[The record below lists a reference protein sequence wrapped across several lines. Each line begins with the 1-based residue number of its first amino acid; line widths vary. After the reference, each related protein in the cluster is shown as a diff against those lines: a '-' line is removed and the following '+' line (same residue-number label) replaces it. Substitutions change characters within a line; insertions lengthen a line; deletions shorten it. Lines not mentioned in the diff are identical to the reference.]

1 MIKSAINAPVS
12 VDLSVNFLF
21 KDKFEVGG
29 THRLQDSFGAMV
41 NYAVTPALR
50 VGYAYDHIVSDL
62 NITTPSSHEIMILFN
77 LNFPKKVSQSPR
89 YF

>member
-1 MIKSAINAPVS
+1 MIKSAMNAPVS
-12 VDLSVNFLF
+12 FDLSANFMF

-29 THRLQDSFGAMV
+29 TYRIQDTYAVMV
-41 NYAVTPALR
+41 NYSINPNLR
-50 VGYAYDHIVSDL
+50 IGYAYDISQLKVS
-62 NITTPSSHEIMILFN
+62 PYSSHEIMILFN